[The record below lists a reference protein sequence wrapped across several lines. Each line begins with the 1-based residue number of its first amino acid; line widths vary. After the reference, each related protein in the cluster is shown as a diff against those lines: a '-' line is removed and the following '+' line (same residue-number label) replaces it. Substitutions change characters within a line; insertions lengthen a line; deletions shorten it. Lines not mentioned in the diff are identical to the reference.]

1 MQIWRKRRNIRI
13 KLRRSGLRIY
23 RNLMSA
29 KLMAWIMAL
38 RTMSVYWVFAEP
50 EGFLLLD
57 IDGIDRFNKA
67 RKKNN
72 LSKIRVRDANKM
84 AVYRYP
90 KKGWNVIKSHS
101 NENRDKGNS
110 RIRRSN

>member
-1 MQIWRKRRNIRI
+1 M
-13 KLRRSGLRIY
+13 IY
-23 RNLMSA
+23 RRLFIA
-29 KLMAWIMAL
+29 KLMAWILAL
-38 RTMSVYWVFAEP
+38 RTMSIWWVFAEP
-50 EGFLLLD
+50 EGFMLLD

-90 KKGWNVIKSHS
+90 SKGWNVVKTHH
-101 NENRDKGNS
+101 ENKN
-110 RIRRSN
+110 RSNTGIRKAH